1 MDGGVTS
8 PPSPRRRARE
18 LGLTVGRLPT
28 GPHNAITDVPGVR
41 VGHRTVWTGASGDR
55 ADTEPVVRTGVT
67 AIWPHDGNPF
77 QDRVYAA
84 TSTFNGYGV
93 LTGDLVIDEWGLLG
107 SPVVLCDTVNL
118 GTAYA
123 GVIRHLH
130 DLDEAAGRDDVVMPV
145 VGECDDGFL
154 NDNRHPALRMEHV
167 AEALVSARPGPLAE
181 GCVGAGTGMQ
191 LFDFKGGIGSASR
204 QVAMAGR
211 TYTVGVLLN
220 GNFGT
225 RHQLRIGGRPVGL
238 ELMDRMPVRHR
249 EGSCIAVVATDLP
262 LLPHQLRRLARR
274 VDIGLGR
281 MGSVGNDGSGEIF
294 LAFSTAARIPRS
306 APGGTLPLEAVVEGQ
321 MWTRGSPLDDV
332 FDAVAEAA
340 EEAVLNALFVADTTA
355 GRDGHVLHGLPVD
368 EVLALIDP
376 G

>member
-1 MDGGVTS
+1 MTS
-8 PPSPRRRARE
+8 PPSPRPRARD
-18 LGLTVGRLPT
+18 LGLAVGRLPT
-28 GPHNAITDVPGVR
+28 GPDNAITDVPGVR
-41 VGHRTVWTGASGDR
+41 VGHHTVWSGPGDGS
-55 ADTEPVVRTGVT
+55 DPVVRTGVT
-67 AIWPHDGNPF
+67 AIWPHEGNPF
-77 QDRVYAA
+77 RDRVYAA

-107 SPVVLCDTVNL
+107 SPIVLCDTANL
-118 GTAYA
+118 GTAYDA
-123 GVIRHLH
+123 VVRHLH
-130 DLDEAAGRDDVVMPV
+130 DLDSSAGRDDVVIPV

-154 NDNRHPALRMEHV
+154 NDNRHPGLRAEHV
-167 AEALVSARPGPLAE
+167 VEALTSADTGPVAE

-191 LFDFKGGIGSASR
+191 LFDFKGGIGTASR
-204 QVAMAGR
+204 LVSLGAT
-211 TYTVGVLLN
+211 TYTVAVLLN

-225 RHQLRIGGRPVGL
+225 RHQLRIGGMPVGVRIT
-238 ELMDRMPVRHR
+238 DRMPVRHR

-281 MGSVGNDGSGEIF
+281 VGSVGNDGSGEIF

-306 APGGTLPLEAVVEGQ
+306 TPDGTLAVEAMVEGQ
-321 MWTRGSPLDDV
+321 LWTQGSPLDDV

-355 GRDGHVLHGLPVD
+355 GRDGHVLHGAPVD
-368 EVLALIDP
+368 EVLSLL
-376 G
+376 GL

>member
-1 MDGGVTS
+1 M
-8 PPSPRRRARE
+8 
-18 LGLTVGRLPT
+18 
-28 GPHNAITDVPGVR
+28 NAITDVPGVR
-41 VGHRTVWTGASGDR
+41 AGHHTVWSGPD
-55 ADTEPVVRTGVT
+55 DGGDPVVRTGVT

-107 SPVVLCDTVNL
+107 SPIVLCDTANL
-118 GTAYA
+118 GTAYDA
-123 GVIRHLH
+123 VVRHLH
-130 DLDEAAGRDDVVMPV
+130 HLDPSAGRDDVVMPV

-154 NDNRHPALRMEHV
+154 NDNRHPGLRTEHV
-167 AEALVSARPGPLAE
+167 VEALASAGTGPVAE

-191 LFDFKGGIGSASR
+191 LFDFKGGIGTASR
-204 QVAMAGR
+204 LVTLGAT
-211 TYTVGVLLN
+211 TYTVAVLLN

-225 RHQLRIGGRPVGL
+225 RAQLRIGGVPVGARIT
-238 ELMDRMPVRHR
+238 DRMPVRHR

-281 MGSVGNDGSGEIF
+281 VGSVGNDGSGEIF
-294 LAFSTAARIPRS
+294 MAFSTAQRVPRS
-306 APGGTLPLEAVVEGQ
+306 VPGGTLSVEALVEGQ
-321 MWTRGSPLDDV
+321 LWTQGSPLDDV

-340 EEAVLNALFVADTTA
+340 EEAVLNALFVADTTG

-368 EVLALIDP
+368 EVLALLDRARGVP
-376 G
+376 